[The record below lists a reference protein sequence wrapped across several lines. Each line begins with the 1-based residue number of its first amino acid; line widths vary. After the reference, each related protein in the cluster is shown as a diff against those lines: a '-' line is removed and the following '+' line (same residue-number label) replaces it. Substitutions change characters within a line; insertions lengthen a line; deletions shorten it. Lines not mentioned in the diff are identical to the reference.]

1 LPTYEK
7 SFVFAAPTLIVAV
20 PILKDAIYCY
30 FILPT
35 GAAYSTVASKFEKT
49 QEKTKIT
56 KQVNYGGI

>member
-1 LPTYEK
+1 M
-7 SFVFAAPTLIVAV
+7 AV